1 MTQISI
7 VQSKSKTIQATGPV
21 TGAANNGSGA
31 VRLTVVG
38 HGLESGDWVQVAGVG
53 GVPAAT
59 GQFQVAVIAS
69 STYDLIGSTFGG
81 SFSSGGTSQHVGYSV
96 VASLGSFD
104 FLPTNSTLVFL
115 LQSAPTG
122 ASLRFVFEDAGSS
135 SFVDAMPVAAGS
147 FAGASSA
154 SCDRRWNSRYQD
166 TPDWRLAELNDN
178 LRLRLLWPL
187 MTAGQ
192 VLTFSSWL
200 EY

>member
-7 VQSKSKTIQATGPV
+7 VQSKSKTIQAIGAV
-21 TGAANNGSGA
+21 TGAVANGLGSI
-31 VRLTVVG
+31 RLTVVG

-59 GQFQVAVIAS
+59 GQFQVSVITS
-69 STYDLIGSTFGG
+69 SAYDLIGSTFSG

-104 FLPTNSTLVFL
+104 FLPTNLTLVFL

-122 ASLRFVFEDAGSS
+122 ASLRFVYEDAGSS
-135 SFVDAMPVAAGS
+135 SFADAMPLAAGS
-147 FAGASSA
+147 FAGATSA
-154 SCDRRWNSRYQD
+154 SCDRRWDSRYQD
-166 TPDWRLAELNDN
+166 TPDWRLAQLNDN
-178 LRLRLLWPL
+178 LRLRLLFPQ

-192 VLTFSSWL
+192 VLIFSSWL
-200 EY
+200 EF